1 MSNIE
6 IISKIKSWRDAAND
20 YEDYF
25 IKFAL
30 EYFVFNALLRITYF
44 PNRDG
49 VRSSFFDK
57 DLINRLKQDS
67 ECENYILKNR
77 KEWINEFKKEL
88 DRKPLKNLTR
98 NKKLRFLRLESL
110 EDWDNLVEGV
120 YWIRNN
126 LFHGYKFPGDERDQ
140 HLVKIGYHLLSG
152 FNDYMLKK
160 VQKGD

>member
-1 MSNIE
+1 MSNTE
-6 IISKIKSWRDAAND
+6 IISKIKSWRNVAND

-49 VRSSFFDK
+49 VRDR
-57 DLINRLKQDS
+57 DLIDRLKQDS
-67 ECENYILKNR
+67 RCKSYILKNR

-98 NKKLRFLRLESL
+98 NRSLRLENL
-110 EDWDNLVEGV
+110 KDWDNLVEGV

-126 LFHGYKFPGDERDQ
+126 LFHGYKPPGDERDQ

-160 VQKGD
+160 TQKGD

>member
-1 MSNIE
+1 MDGVKMSNAE
-6 IISKIKSWRDAAND
+6 IISKIKSWRDVAKS

-49 VRSSFFDK
+49 VRDRA
-57 DLINRLKQDS
+57 LINRLKQDT
-67 ECENYILKNR
+67 ECKNYVLKNR
-77 KEWINEFKKEL
+77 KEWINEFKEEL

-98 NKKLRFLRLESL
+98 NRNLRLESL
-110 EDWDNLVEGV
+110 EDWNNLVEGV

-126 LFHGYKFPGDERDQ
+126 LFHGYKSPGDERDQ
-140 HLVKIGYHLLSG
+140 RLVKIGYHLLSG

>member
-1 MSNIE
+1 MSNTE

-49 VRSSFFDK
+49 VRDRN
-57 DLINRLKQDS
+57 LINRLKQDS
-67 ECENYILKNR
+67 ECKNYILKNR
-77 KEWINEFKKEL
+77 KEWINEFRKEL
-88 DRKPLKNLTR
+88 NRKPLKNLTR
-98 NKKLRFLRLESL
+98 IENLRLESL

-140 HLVKIGYHLLSG
+140 HLVKIGYHLLSR
-152 FNDYMLKK
+152 FNDYMLKRT
-160 VQKGD
+160 QKGD

>member
-1 MSNIE
+1 MSNTE
-6 IISKIKSWRDAAND
+6 IISKIKSWRNVAND

-49 VRSSFFDK
+49 VIDR
-57 DLINRLKQDS
+57 DLIDRLKQDS
-67 ECENYILKNR
+67 ECKNYILKNR

-98 NKKLRFLRLESL
+98 NENLRLESL

-126 LFHGYKFPGDERDQ
+126 LFHGYKSPGDERDQ

-160 VQKGD
+160 TQKGD

>member
-1 MSNIE
+1 MSNTE
-6 IISKIKSWRDAAND
+6 IISKIKSWRNVAND

-49 VRSSFFDK
+49 VIDR
-57 DLINRLKQDS
+57 DLIDRLKQDS
-67 ECENYILKNR
+67 ECKNYILKNR

-140 HLVKIGYHLLSG
+140 HLVKIGYHLLSR

-160 VQKGD
+160 TQKGD

>member
-1 MSNIE
+1 MSNTE
-6 IISKIKSWRDAAND
+6 IISKIKSWRNVAND

-49 VRSSFFDK
+49 VIDR
-57 DLINRLKQDS
+57 DLIDRLKQDS
-67 ECENYILKNR
+67 ECKNYILKNR

-98 NKKLRFLRLESL
+98 IENLRLESL
-110 EDWDNLVEGV
+110 EDLDNLVEGV

-140 HLVKIGYHLLSG
+140 HLVKIGYHLLSR

-160 VQKGD
+160 TQKGD

>member
-1 MSNIE
+1 MSNTE
-6 IISKIKSWRDAAND
+6 IISKIKSWRNVAND

-49 VRSSFFDK
+49 VIDR
-57 DLINRLKQDS
+57 DLIDRLKQDS
-67 ECENYILKNR
+67 ECKNYILKNR

-98 NKKLRFLRLESL
+98 IENLRLESL

-140 HLVKIGYHLLSG
+140 HLVKIGYHLLSR
-152 FNDYMLKK
+152 FNDYMLKRT
-160 VQKGD
+160 QKGD